1 MSIVLHP
8 RAAPGDRL
16 RVWLGV
22 FQRQRRPRLTWEL
35 DGAPFAPRALRPIAS
50 VRTNDMLPAN
60 KQPHEVARAFTGVY
74 EFSGLTPDTPY
85 AVTVHIG
92 NTSQTLL
99 TQTLPTAV
107 PQGFDR
113 WFNVLLVSCFHQ
125 AEDRA
130 GRAGQ
135 LVSQL
140 RAAAKPHLTFL
151 MGDQVYLDLPTLQ
164 NFPDNTAWLAQK
176 FENDYT
182 ANWWGPP
189 GYGHILAAAPS
200 VSIPDDHEYWN
211 NFPNAATV
219 AQNTWTSE
227 GRTRWRRAAE
237 AMYRGFQLPYPNDLG
252 DAFILDVPP
261 LSFFLADLRHGR
273 SEGTTHLMTEASHQ
287 QLEQWVERLI
297 DERWSGVFVSGQS
310 LFARPV
316 GKVVG
321 SVGDYQL
328 SDYEDFPR
336 MVRSLMH
343 LTDAGLPLICLTG
356 DVHWGRVTE
365 AIDIRSGRTAIHEI
379 ISSPASLVTVVGLDQ
394 VHRLRNTLG
403 ELIGRSKPWPRH
415 PRPKSPPVHFAQE
428 ILANRIICLRPPVEH
443 QHFGN
448 QVAMLGFRQMGNR
461 LDMRVMYYEISL
473 SGQIVEPKILG
484 PFALRTT

>member
-8 RAAPGDRL
+8 RAAPADRL
-16 RVWLGV
+16 RVWVGV
-22 FQRQRRPRLTWEL
+22 FQQKRRPALIWEL
-35 DGAPFAPRALRPIAS
+35 DGSPITPHALRSINS
-50 VRTNDMLPAN
+50 VRSNDMLPTN
-60 KQPHEVARAFTGVY
+60 RQPDEVARAFTGVY
-74 EFSGLTPDTPY
+74 EFAGLQPNTPY
-85 AVTVHIG
+85 TITVHVDGI
-92 NTSQTLL
+92 SQTLS
-99 TQTLPTAV
+99 TQTLPASV
-107 PQGFDR
+107 PRGFDQ

-140 RAAAKPHLTFL
+140 RAGAKPHLSLL

-164 NFPDNTAWLAQK
+164 NFPDDTVWLAQK
-176 FENDYT
+176 FENDYI

-189 GYGHILAAAPS
+189 GYGHILASAPS

-219 AQNTWTSE
+219 AQNTWTSG
-227 GRTRWRRAAE
+227 GRARWRRAGE
-237 AMYRGFQLPYPNDLG
+237 AMYRGFQLPYPLNLG
-252 DAFILDVPP
+252 QAFTLDVPP

-273 SEGTTHLMTEASHQ
+273 SEGTTRLMTEAAYE
-287 QLEQWVERLI
+287 QLERWVEKLI
-297 DERWSGVFVSGQS
+297 EMGWFGVFVSGQS
-310 LFARPV
+310 LLAEPV
-316 GKVVG
+316 GKLAG

-328 SDYEDFPR
+328 ADYNDFPR
-336 MVRSLMH
+336 MVRSLMR

-356 DVHWGRVTE
+356 DVHWGRVTA
-365 AIDIRSGRTAIHEI
+365 AIDTRTGRNALYEV

-415 PRPKSPPVHFAQE
+415 PRPQMPSDFFAQGVVG
-428 ILANRIICLRPPVEH
+428 NRLFCPQPSLEY
-443 QHFGN
+443 QQFGN
-448 QVAMLGFRQMGNR
+448 QVAMLGFRQMGSG

-473 SGQIVEPKILG
+473 DGQIVEPKILG
-484 PFALRTT
+484 PFALRAA